1 MAIEINS
8 ILPNNN
14 SSDVYKTKEKA
25 LKNIDNSGSVPADSI
40 NISISDSGMFIE
52 NIKNQINN
60 AGTANVS
67 KINDIQNNINAGT
80 YADSSKIAAGIINLI
95 NIIK

>member
-14 SSDVYKTKEKA
+14 SSNVYKTKEKV
-25 LKNIDNSGSVPADSI
+25 LKNIGNSGSVPADSI
-40 NISISDSGMFIE
+40 NISDSGMFIE

-60 AGTANVS
+60 AGAANVS

-80 YADSSKIAAGIINLI
+80 YADSSKIADGIINLI

>member
-8 ILPNNN
+8 ILPSNN
-14 SSDVYKTKEKA
+14 SSDVYKTKEKVS
-25 LKNIDNSGSVPADSI
+25 KNISNSGSVPADSI
-40 NISISDSGMFIE
+40 NISDSGMFIE

-60 AGTANVS
+60 AGAVNVF
-67 KINDIQNNINAGT
+67 KINGIQSNINAGT

-95 NIIK
+95 NIVK

>member
-14 SSDVYKTKEKA
+14 SSDVYKTKEKTS
-25 LKNIDNSGSVPADSI
+25 KNISNSGSVQADSI
-40 NISISDSGMFIE
+40 NISDSGMFIE
-52 NIKNQINN
+52 NMKNQINN
-60 AGTANVS
+60 TGALNAS
-67 KINDIQNNINAGT
+67 KINDIQSNINAGT
-80 YADSSKIAAGIINLI
+80 YADSAKIAGGIINFI